1 MAVKKHWPDMP
12 RLIYATSGG
21 GYLILRIWGFCKRGD
36 LTESWRSFCG
46 PNVEIGFDDKIYYEL
61 VLVYDH

>member
-36 LTESWRSFCG
+36 LTESWRSISG
-46 PNVEIGFDDKIYYEL
+46 PNVDIGFDDTI
-61 VLVYDH
+61 